1 MFFDG
6 VMMIFSKVYTKSK
19 DKTRREDALQLN
31 FLLVL
36 EVHISFLVKKHI
48 FRLIVRLN

>member
-6 VMMIFSKVYTKSK
+6 VMMIFSKVYMNSK
-19 DKTRREDALQLN
+19 DKRLREDALQLN

-36 EVHISFLVKKHI
+36 EVCPFWSKNTFSD
-48 FRLIVRLN
+48 